1 MDFSEPGELG
11 QVRSEVRAFAE
22 ERWGRT
28 IGELD
33 RRGAH
38 DPEVFA
44 GLAELGLVGWCV
56 PERWGGA
63 GKDYLSLGVV
73 CEELERVDGSLRIVV
88 SVHLALT
95 SLALL
100 QWGADEQLDRWLRP
114 QARGAKLGCF
124 CLTEPSAGSDAAA
137 LQSCAERR
145 GGDWVLTGEKRWIG
159 MAPVAD
165 HFLVFAKTDPDSGS
179 RGITAF
185 LVDRAEAGE
194 ALRTYTIEDKWGLR
208 ASPTGG
214 VVMEGV
220 RVPASSVLGEVGE
233 GFKIAMS
240 ALDNGRYSV
249 ASAATGLID
258 GCLEIS
264 VDYARQRHTFG
275 QEIGRHQLVQQMIA
289 EMARD
294 RDVSRLLWQRV
305 GWLKNEGRR
314 CTREAALA
322 KWYAADAAVRAA
334 DHAVQVHGAN
344 GYSDAYR
351 AGRYFR
357 NARVLPIYEGSR
369 EVQQILQAEYALGYR
384 TDRPLRRTLPAVGSR
399 GGSSR
404 VAVSRRTCYNTS

>member
-1 MDFSEPGELG
+1 MDFSEPREHAE
-11 QVRSEVRAFAE
+11 VRAAVRAFAE

-33 RRGAH
+33 RQGTY
-38 DPEVFA
+38 DSETFV
-44 GLAELGLVGWCV
+44 GLAELGLVGWCI

-73 CEELERVDGSLRIVV
+73 CEELERVDGSLRIAI
-88 SVHLALT
+88 SVHLALN

-100 QWGADEQLDRWLRP
+100 QWATDDQLDRWLRP
-114 QARGAKLGCF
+114 QAKGTKPGCF
-124 CLTEPSAGSDAAA
+124 GLTEPTAGSDAAA
-137 LQSCAERR
+137 LLTRAERL

-165 HFLVFAKTDPDSGS
+165 HFLIFAKTDPDAGS

-185 LVDRAEAGE
+185 LVDRIEAGE
-194 ALRTYTIEDKWGLR
+194 ALRTYKIEDKWGLR

-214 VVMEGV
+214 IVMEGV
-220 RVPASSVLGEVGE
+220 RVPDSAVLGEVGE

-249 ASAATGLID
+249 AAAATGLID

-264 VDYARQRHTFG
+264 VDYARARHTFG

-305 GWLKNEGRR
+305 GWMKNEGLR

-334 DHAVQVHGAN
+334 DHAVQIHGAN

-369 EVQQILQAEYALGYR
+369 EVQQLLQAEYALGYR
-384 TDRPLRRTLPAVGSR
+384 ADRPLRRTLPAYRPGEE
-399 GGSSR
+399 GGAAPPS
-404 VAVSRRTCYNTS
+404 